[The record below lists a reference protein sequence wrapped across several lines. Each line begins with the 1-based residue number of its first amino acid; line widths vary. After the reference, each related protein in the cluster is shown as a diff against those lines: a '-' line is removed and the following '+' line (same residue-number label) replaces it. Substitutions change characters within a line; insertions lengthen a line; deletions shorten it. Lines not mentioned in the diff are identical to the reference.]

1 MLFMFL
7 ACPGTTSF
15 LAICGAAFHLLVP
28 KKNKIVIVFVW
39 VGLDSNKVRLMKSS
53 ASEPLF
59 SAEAPAGYPNKNSN
73 NRKIESARGRMG
85 CLFPFLQPIQSVRYK
100 EASAETRENEL
111 FLRMKECSIFRMYSN
126 AKLIKMD
133 CRSVTSRDR
142 FVILARKVYIC
153 NRFFA

>member
-1 MLFMFL
+1 MFL

-28 KKNKIVIVFVW
+28 TKNKIVIVFVW

-73 NRKIESARGRMG
+73 NRKIESARGMMG
-85 CLFPFLQPIQSVRYK
+85 CLFPFLQPPYDIKRPLRR
-100 EASAETRENEL
+100 RERMSC
-111 FLRMKECSIFRMYSN
+111 FLG
-126 AKLIKMD
+126 
-133 CRSVTSRDR
+133 
-142 FVILARKVYIC
+142 
-153 NRFFA
+153 